1 MYPVDANENV
11 VIVLGM
17 HRSGTSAIAAG
28 LEQLG
33 LVMGSSL
40 FKGDEWNPK
49 GYFEEREIVQFNER
63 LLALYDCRW
72 DSPLPP
78 LLERDHRWDACI
90 DEAMSL
96 VRVLFDEVPAWGF
109 KDPRMCQ
116 LAPFWGQ
123 VFSQL
128 GIKPRLMIVVRDPAE
143 VVHSL
148 ARRDGISSD
157 RAAWL
162 WMTHLLGAMEY
173 LDVADDIRFFAFD
186 HMLSQPATFLSDV
199 AGWLNLKPASETIAH
214 FARDFIAPALSH
226 GAGTRQAA
234 LPSLVLQAYESVRSA
249 IERGLT
255 PRALRESFEWQ
266 GIISEY
272 RRDIIPTLTSVQR
285 FFQNDRQLSV
295 MELRISAL
303 SKGLASAEKLALD
316 RLEEMQKLDTQL
328 IETSDAL
335 ARAEQIVLRQQEELK
350 LRGDARSRPNEFE
363 SLAVER
369 LKQVQ
374 KLDGQLSQMS
384 AELAHAEQIVLEQQG
399 VLMSQNEEYAR
410 FRETELARFREIELL
425 AIERL
430 EHMQKLDAQL
440 IETSAAL
447 ALAERVVSEQ
457 QDAFKR
463 KDELL
468 ALFEETQLLAIER
481 LAQMQKLDAQLL
493 LTSDALAYAEKIVM
507 EQQEALAHAN
517 FQASSSDEAPV
528 PASESLQDAPK
539 LDLKV

>member
-1 MYPVDANENV
+1 MYPVDANKNV

-49 GYFEEREIVQFNER
+49 GYFEERQVVQFNDR

-78 LLERDHRWDACI
+78 LLERDQRWDACI
-90 DEAMSL
+90 DEAMNL

-123 VFSQL
+123 VFSRL

-148 ARRDGISSD
+148 ARRDGISAE

-234 LPSLVLQAYESVRSA
+234 LPSLVLRAHESVRSA

-255 PRALRESFEWQ
+255 PRALRESVEWQ
-266 GIISEY
+266 GIIFEY

-303 SKGLASAEKLALD
+303 SKGLESAEKLALD
-316 RLEEMQKLDTQL
+316 RLDEMQKLDTQL

-335 ARAEQIVLRQQEELK
+335 ARAEHIVLRQQEELK

-374 KLDGQLSQMS
+374 KLDAQLSQMS
-384 AELAHAEQIVLEQQG
+384 AELAHAEQIVLEQQD
-399 VLMSQNEEYAR
+399 VLVSQNEAYAR
-410 FRETELARFREIELL
+410 FREAELARFREVELL

-447 ALAERVVSEQ
+447 ARAERVVSEQ

-493 LTSDALAYAEKIVM
+493 LTSDALAYAEKIVV
-507 EQQEALAHAN
+507 EQREALARAN
-517 FQASSSDEAPV
+517 FQAPSFGETPV
-528 PASESLQDAPK
+528 LASETLQDAPK
-539 LDLKV
+539 LDLKI

>member
-1 MYPVDANENV
+1 
-11 VIVLGM
+11 
-17 HRSGTSAIAAG
+17 
-28 LEQLG
+28 
-33 LVMGSSL
+33 
-40 FKGDEWNPK
+40 
-49 GYFEEREIVQFNER
+49 
-63 LLALYDCRW
+63 
-72 DSPLPP
+72 
-78 LLERDHRWDACI
+78 
-90 DEAMSL
+90 
-96 VRVLFDEVPAWGF
+96 
-109 KDPRMCQ
+109 
-116 LAPFWGQ
+116 
-123 VFSQL
+123 
-128 GIKPRLMIVVRDPAE
+128 MIVVRDPAE

>member
-1 MYPVDANENV
+1 M
-11 VIVLGM
+11 
-17 HRSGTSAIAAG
+17 
-28 LEQLG
+28 
-33 LVMGSSL
+33 
-40 FKGDEWNPK
+40 K
-49 GYFEEREIVQFNER
+49 R
-63 LLALYDCRW
+63 L
-72 DSPLPP
+72 
-78 LLERDHRWDACI
+78 
-90 DEAMSL
+90 
-96 VRVLFDEVPAWGF
+96 
-109 KDPRMCQ
+109 
-116 LAPFWGQ
+116 
-123 VFSQL
+123 
-128 GIKPRLMIVVRDPAE
+128 
-143 VVHSL
+143 
-148 ARRDGISSD
+148 
-157 RAAWL
+157 
-162 WMTHLLGAMEY
+162 
-173 LDVADDIRFFAFD
+173 
-186 HMLSQPATFLSDV
+186 
-199 AGWLNLKPASETIAH
+199 
-214 FARDFIAPALSH
+214 
-226 GAGTRQAA
+226 
-234 LPSLVLQAYESVRSA
+234 
-249 IERGLT
+249 
-255 PRALRESFEWQ
+255 
-266 GIISEY
+266 
-272 RRDIIPTLTSVQR
+272 
-285 FFQNDRQLSV
+285 
-295 MELRISAL
+295 
-303 SKGLASAEKLALD
+303 
-316 RLEEMQKLDTQL
+316 
-328 IETSDAL
+328 
-335 ARAEQIVLRQQEELK
+335 
-350 LRGDARSRPNEFE
+350 
-363 SLAVER
+363 